1 MVAMTPKEA
10 IERLERLQ
18 EPEPWET
25 QIDSETW
32 TALQMGIDAVKTL
45 AALKEAVDGLKGLN
59 L

>member
-1 MVAMTPKEA
+1 MTPIEA

-18 EPEPWET
+18 EPEPWEPR
-25 QIDSETW
+25 IDSEMW

-45 AALKEAVDGLKGLN
+45 STLKEAVEVLKGLN